1 MMRPAPH
8 RVRRGALPRGER
20 EEHGFFITCANGED
34 FGAGAAL
41 YRRAVCNY
49 PGAFFAAG
57 AFACLCGGEAARRS
71 RDDHSQLLSAPAS
84 PVWNSFLLILATIIR
99 GYVALMRGTPLMLQ
113 LFFIYFGLPVLPV
126 VGEYLVMGRF
136 PAACVAFVLNYAA
149 YFCEIF
155 RGGLLAVDR
164 GQYEAAQVLGLR
176 RLRTKLTI
184 AVPQM
189 CKVTLPA
196 VSNEVIT
203 LVKDTALGSVLSI
216 PDLMKLATARVNAT
230 ATDPHPQDFR

>member
-20 EEHGFFITCANGED
+20 EGHGFFITCANGED

-57 AFACLCGGEAARRS
+57 AFACLCGG
-71 RDDHSQLLSAPAS
+71 D
-84 PVWNSFLLILATIIR
+84 
-99 GYVALMRGTPLMLQ
+99 VALMRGTPLMLQ

-126 VGEYLVMGRF
+126 IGEYLVMGRF

-230 ATDPHPQDFR
+230 ANIAPFLVAAVFYLVMTVVLTRGFDALEKKFRF

>member
-1 MMRPAPH
+1 MNISSLWQTIRIL
-8 RVRRGALPRGER
+8 LPGLQYTL
-20 EEHGFFITCANGED
+20 GLFAITLVLSLPLGLLLA
-34 FGAGAAL
+34 FGA
-41 YRRAVCNY
+41 
-49 PGAFFAAG
+49 
-57 AFACLCGGEAARRS
+57 S
-71 RDDHSQLLSAPAS
+71 RERGMCKG
-84 PVWNSFLLILATIIR
+84 IIR

-113 LFFIYFGLPVLPV
+113 LFFVYFGLPVLPWI
-126 VGEYLVMGRF
+126 GTYLRMNRF

-164 GQYEAAQVLGLR
+164 GQYEAATVLRLGK
-176 RLRTKLTI
+176 LRTKLTI

-216 PDLMKLATARVNAT
+216 PDLMKLANARVNAT
-230 ATDPHPQDFR
+230 ASIVPFVVAAIFYLLITMVLTRGFSALEKKFKF

>member
-1 MMRPAPH
+1 MDFSSLAQTVKILAPGL
-8 RVRRGALPRGER
+8 RYTVGLFAITLVLSLPRGLLL
-20 EEHGFFITCANGED
+20 A
-34 FGAGAAL
+34 
-41 YRRAVCNY
+41 
-49 PGAFFAAG
+49 FAA
-57 AFACLCGGEAARRS
+57 EKRRG
-71 RDDHSQLLSAPAS
+71 
-84 PVWNSFLLILATIIR
+84 VLATIIR

-189 CKVTLPA
+189 CKVSLPA

-230 ATDPHPQDFR
+230 ANIAPFLVAAVFYLVMTVVLTRGFDALEKKFRF

>member
-1 MMRPAPH
+1 MKFSVMLEQLSS
-8 RVRRGALPRGER
+8 GMLKSMGIFFLTLIFSLPLG
-20 EEHGFFITCANGED
+20 
-34 FGAGAAL
+34 
-41 YRRAVCNY
+41 
-49 PGAFFAAG
+49 
-57 AFACLCGGEAARRS
+57 
-71 RDDHSQLLSAPAS
+71 
-84 PVWNSFLLILATIIR
+84 LLIAFGRMSKNKILRTVMKVYIS
-99 GYVALMRGTPLMLQ
+99 VMRGTPLMLQ

-230 ATDPHPQDFR
+230 ANIAPFLVAAVFYLVMTVVLTRGFDALEKKFRF